1 MADFGDDVGDMLLR
15 STEDFLRRFLQNR
28 QRKEKSPSEIKAT
41 HSSITIQGENEA
53 AAVAKALTDKGI
65 PFEIARTSLSVEQN
79 GEIGSR
85 LQFQFAEEDLPVVQ
99 TTVKEALEQ
108 YKMQMR
114 ESMPDLG
121 RCSISIDDTAQAER
135 IARDLESAG
144 ITYEVHRTALNLN
157 TRVDK
162 EGNSVSS
169 LSERTEFTFA
179 EKDYDVVKDIAKRSI
194 DGRATYTTHEQN
206 PVYMNDIE
214 TIVHDAVER
223 SGGDPEQFINICR
236 EQGLEVGEASDGTL
250 KFTHPNGWFE
260 VRADTLSERMEN
272 SREHEAFERG
282 VGEKSEDLSQ
292 QAVEEQERYIQSH
305 DGGDI
310 DTRTR
315 VNESVTKTRP
325 ERMERERPKKEYDLD
340 SEARDM
346 RSASKALDSGR
357 GVKEIGPQE
366 R

>member
-1 MADFGDDVGDMLLR
+1 MADFGDDSGDATLRIIKFFLR
-15 STEDFLRRFLQNR
+15 SILKAMKDKMSNPDPQKNATIVVPDTEQADKRS
-28 QRKEKSPSEIKAT
+28 KPSEPNMSHKT
-41 HSSITIQGENEA
+41 PE
-53 AAVAKALTDKGI
+53 KD
-65 PFEIARTSLSVEQN
+65 
-79 GEIGSR
+79 
-85 LQFQFAEEDLPVVQ
+85 
-99 TTVKEALEQ
+99 
-108 YKMQMR
+108 
-114 ESMPDLG
+114 
-121 RCSISIDDTAQAER
+121 
-135 IARDLESAG
+135 
-144 ITYEVHRTALNLN
+144 
-157 TRVDK
+157 
-162 EGNSVSS
+162 VSS
-169 LSERTEFTFA
+169 SRE
-179 EKDYDVVKDIAKRSI
+179 D
-194 DGRATYTTHEQN
+194 
-206 PVYMNDIE
+206 PVYMQDVE
-214 TIVHDAVER
+214 AIVLDAAER

-260 VRADTLSERMEN
+260 VRADTLTERIEN
-272 SREHEAFERG
+272 SREREAFERG

-305 DGGDI
+305 DGGDV